1 MTPELTP
8 GLLLEAYAA
17 GVFPMAEHRDDP
29 DIFWVDP
36 KLRGILPLGGFHIS
50 RTLARR
56 MRRGGYRV
64 TLNRDFAA
72 VVDGCADR
80 PETWISARIRRA
92 YLDLHKLGHAHSLEI
107 WQDAGLVGGVY
118 GVTLGA
124 AFCGESMFSRAT
136 DASKLA
142 LAHLIDHLKRCGFML
157 FDTQFLTPHLGRLG
171 GIEIPRARYRMLLQ
185 QAVSRE
191 ADITALPLERDPVQI
206 LQRNTQMS

>member
-1 MTPELTP
+1 MTPELMP

-206 LQRNTQMS
+206 LQRNTQTS

>member
-80 PETWISARIRRA
+80 PETWISAHIRRA
-92 YLDLHKLGHAHSLEI
+92 YLDLHQLGHAHSLEI

-206 LQRNTQMS
+206 LQRNTQTS